1 MDDLNFFLITFRIS
15 AIWLIMPFTTCRTII
30 AIVHQY
36 YSNSTSILQQCYS
49 NITAIIQQ
57 YYITITAIFQKY
69 YSSIIAILQYFNNIT
84 LML

>member
-36 YSNSTSILQQCYS
+36 YSNT
-49 NITAIIQQ
+49 
-57 YYITITAIFQKY
+57 
-69 YSSIIAILQYFNNIT
+69 IAILQQ
-84 LML
+84 